1 MVAVVALV
9 HGKAGA
15 YGISF
20 PDFQGCVAGGT
31 TVDEALRRGREGL
44 TFHIEGMAA
53 VSEPLPKIRDIA
65 EIRRDPE
72 FRADFKDA
80 IVGIVDVDLPG
91 RAVRLNISMDEKLV
105 ARVDQAAAAAA
116 AGESRS
122 GFIAGAVRVRISSES

>member
-1 MVAVVALV
+1 MVAVVALL

-20 PDFQGCVAGGT
+20 PDFQGCVAGGAT
-31 TVDEALRRGREGL
+31 LDEALRRGREGL
-44 TFHIEGMAA
+44 TLHIEGMAA
-53 VSEPLPKIRDIA
+53 VNEPLPRIREVA

-80 IVGIVDVDLPG
+80 VVGVVDVDLPG

-105 ARVDQAAAAAA
+105 ARVDRAAVAT
-116 AGESRS
+116 GESRS
-122 GFIAGAVRVRISSES
+122 GFISGAVRVRISSGS